1 MPLAADVSV
10 RGWTHRLYT
19 STPFLPPMQV
29 HPSYCHFLFCG
40 PVPFMT
46 DVRGA
51 CFFMLF
57 FWGSFWCVLF
67 HAILCVAAFFF
78 FKMYFCLSVCPAP
91 RIPYHR
97 PFTLTHT
104 IQQTNKQTTDQ
115 TPPNNNQGCSPGSMS
130 RRSRSRTSAS
140 APWPPR
146 WTPRGCCRPTR
157 LGEGLGIDER
167 GWMDGCIYLRANR

>member
-1 MPLAADVSV
+1 MSV

-104 IQQTNKQTTDQ
+104 IQQTNKQLTKPHLTTIRAARLAQCPAGADLVRVLR
-115 TPPNNNQGCSPGSMS
+115 PPG
-130 RRSRSRTSAS
+130 RRGGR
-140 APWPPR
+140 
-146 WTPRGCCRPTR
+146 RGDAAVLLDWGRDW
-157 LGEGLGIDER
+157 G
-167 GWMDGCIYLRANR
+167 